1 MGGDAHDGGQQDQ
14 KEDPLLQ
21 DGADLKVVLFTVSAS
36 DQNLGP
42 DAESESDHEDR
53 HVVDTGDGRCPQFD
67 LSDPSQKGRI
77 GQHDQ
82 LFHHQT
88 DQDRVGHTPYL
99 SAIRLH
105 NRFQINYKNTS
116 FFLMSS
122 DFCFVDRPICGEVFG
137 RFMEKSNF
145 V

>member
-21 DGADLKVVLFTVSAS
+21 DGADLKVVLLTVSAS

-67 LSDPSQKGRI
+67 LTDPSQKGRI
-77 GQHDQ
+77 GQPDHV
-82 LFHHQT
+82 FHHQT

-99 SAIRLH
+99 SACRRH
-105 NRFQINYKNTS
+105 GDFRMNVQKYVVFPDVVRFCSAGRYLKG
-116 FFLMSS
+116 
-122 DFCFVDRPICGEVFG
+122 RFG
-137 RFMEKSNF
+137 RLEEKK
-145 V
+145 